1 MIDEFQKN
9 MNKIYAT
16 EIQKFIINKAKQ
28 IASDKDELD
37 IYKAI
42 GNVIQKFSILFI
54 SNEYRED
61 FFNLLA
67 NAIALG
73 MKKK

>member
-16 EIQKFIINKAKQ
+16 EIQKFIVNKAKQ
-28 IASDKDELD
+28 IASDRNELD
-37 IYKAI
+37 IYKVI

-61 FFNLLA
+61 FFNLLV

-73 MKKK
+73 IKNK